1 MPFETVLITKD
12 GAVATVTLN
21 RPERL
26 NAFNG
31 KMTAEV
37 GEAFVALEGDPDVRA
52 IVLTGA
58 GRGFSAGLDMQEAGA
73 QRGGGAAAGRAAI
86 AVPMAKLI
94 RQMRKPVIAAIN
106 GVAYGMGFTIPLCCD
121 MRLAADEAKISLFF
135 TRAGLIPELGSTYLL
150 PRLIGMGRAL
160 ELCCT
165 ARTLDGKE
173 AERLGLVNRSVPLA
187 RLPEAVKEVTD
198 QILECAPMAVAMAK
212 KGLYQGS
219 VSDLDTALT
228 FESMGLD
235 ACFKSEDHLEYV
247 QSFREKRKPVF
258 KGR

>member
-1 MPFETVLITKD
+1 MPYETVLVTKD
-12 GAVATVTLN
+12 AAVATVTLN

-31 KMTAEV
+31 KMSAEV
-37 GEAFVALEGDPDVRA
+37 GEAFLALEGDPEVRA

-73 QRGGGAAAGRAAI
+73 QRGSGAAGRAAI
-86 AVPMAKLI
+86 ALPMAKLI

-121 MRLAADEAKISLFF
+121 MRLAAEEAKISLFF

-165 ARTLDGKE
+165 GRTIDGKE
-173 AERLGLVNRSVPLA
+173 AERLGLVNKAVPLA
-187 RLPEAVKEVTD
+187 KLPEAVKELTD

-219 VSDLDTALT
+219 VSDLDAALT
-228 FESMGLD
+228 FESMGL
-235 ACFKSEDHLEYV
+235 AECFKSEDHMEYV